1 MYETVIFV
9 YFVAMK
15 EKVEPPISVIKK
27 SMSTIQ
33 KVRKISKAVRPEKN
47 MMILQLITATAIFAR
62 VGDVQQAQ
70 TLLEMLL
77 L

>member
-1 MYETVIFV
+1 
-9 YFVAMK
+9 MK
-15 EKVEPPISVIKK
+15 ENVEPPISIIKK

-47 MMILQLITATAIFAR
+47 MMIFQLIIATAIFAR

-77 L
+77 S